1 MPPPV
6 ILTVDDEPQVLNA
19 IERDLRRKY
28 RREYRILKAG
38 SGAEALDLLKQLQQR
53 NDQVAVFVSDHR
65 MPEMNGTEFLA
76 EARQLYPDA
85 KKVLLT
91 AYADTDAAINSINE
105 IGLDHYLMK
114 PWDPPETNLFPVLD
128 DLLDDWQATTDIPY
142 DGIRVAGAQWSAD
155 SHRVKGFLATNR
167 IPYQYQDI
175 ERDSRVRGI
184 VEDVA
189 EGAMRLPVVFL
200 PDGEPLVAPD
210 NATLADKVGLQTRAS
225 QQFYDLI
232 IAGGGPAGLGAAV
245 YATSEG
251 LSTAMIE
258 RQATGGQAATS
269 SFIEN
274 YLGFPRGLTGADLAR
289 RATAQAERFGTEIL
303 TAREVVG
310 VRLQDPYKIVEL
322 DDGSELACHSLIIA
336 TGVDVRTLD
345 VPGAETVTGA
355 GLFYGAA
362 MTEAAN
368 YSGQHMY
375 VIGGA
380 NSSGQ
385 GTLFFSRHASKVT
398 MLVRESSL
406 GINMSQYLID
416 QIEALDNVEVLTL
429 TEVTEVHGDPQLVA
443 ITTRDRKTGET
454 KKVETPAMFVFIGAV
469 PYTDFL
475 GDLVER
481 TPGGFILTGEELMQD
496 GKRPKGW
503 KLKRDPYLSETSV
516 PGVFAVGDV
525 QEGASRRVATAV
537 GSGSMAVGF
546 VHQYL
551 RTV

>member
-1 MPPPV
+1 MAPPA

-38 SGAEALDLLKQLQQR
+38 SGAEALDLLQQLMQR
-53 NDQVAVFVSDHR
+53 NDQVALFVADQR
-65 MPEMNGTEFLA
+65 MPHMNGTEFLD
-76 EARQLYPDA
+76 EARKLYPDA

-91 AYADTDAAINSINE
+91 AYADTEAAINSINL

-114 PWDPPETNLFPVLD
+114 PWDPPDQNLFPVLD
-128 DLLDDWQATTDIPY
+128 DLLDDWQATAEVPY

-167 IPYQYQDI
+167 IPYRYLDI
-175 ERDSRVRGI
+175 ERDPRARDMVDHVVDGNL
-184 VEDVA
+184 
-189 EGAMRLPVVFL
+189 RLPVVFM
-200 PDGEPLVAPD
+200 PDGEPLIAPD
-210 NATLADKVGLQTRAS
+210 NAALAEKVGLQTRAS
-225 QQFYDLI
+225 QKFYDVI
-232 IAGGGPAGLGAAV
+232 IAGAGPAGLGAAV

-258 RQATGGQAATS
+258 RQATGGQAGTS

-289 RATAQAERFGTEIL
+289 RATIQAERFGTEIL

-322 DDGSELACHSLIIA
+322 DDGAEISCHALIIA

-345 VPGAETVTGA
+345 VPGTETVTGA

-368 YSGQHMY
+368 YEGKHMY

-398 MLVRESSL
+398 MLVRETSL
-406 GINMSQYLID
+406 SVNMSQYLIE
-416 QIEALDNVEVLTL
+416 QIEALDNVEVAPLM
-429 TEVTEVHGDPQLVA
+429 EVIEVHGDPQLEA
-443 ITTRDRKTGET
+443 ITTRNRKTGET
-454 KKVETPAMFVFIGAV
+454 QRVETPVMFVFIGAV

-481 TPGGFILTGEELMQD
+481 TPGGFILTGEELMRD
-496 GKRPKGW
+496 GRRPRGW
-503 KLKRDPYLSETSV
+503 RLKRDPYLSETSV
-516 PGVFAVGDV
+516 PGIFAVGDV
-525 QEGASRRVATAV
+525 REGASRRVAAAV
-537 GSGSMAVGF
+537 GDGSMAVGF

-551 RTV
+551 KTV

>member
-6 ILTVDDEPQVLNA
+6 ILTIDDEPQVLNA

-28 RREYRILKAG
+28 RREYRILKTG
-38 SGAEALDLLKQLQQR
+38 SGAEALDLLQQLMQR
-53 NDQVAVFVSDHR
+53 NDQVALFVADQR
-65 MPEMNGTEFLA
+65 MPSMNGTEFLD
-76 EARQLYPDA
+76 EARKLYPDA

-91 AYADTDAAINSINE
+91 AYADTEAAINSINK

-114 PWDPPETNLFPVLD
+114 PWDPPELNMLPVLD
-128 DLLDDWQATTDIPY
+128 DLLDDWQATAEVPY

-167 IPYQYQDI
+167 IPYQYLDI
-175 ERDSRVRGI
+175 ERDPRARDMVDHVVDGNL
-184 VEDVA
+184 
-189 EGAMRLPVVFL
+189 RLPVVFM
-200 PDGEPLVAPD
+200 PDGEPLIAPD
-210 NATLADKVGLQTRAS
+210 NAALAEKVGLQTRAS
-225 QQFYDLI
+225 QKFYDVI

-258 RQATGGQAATS
+258 RQATGGQAGTS

-289 RATAQAERFGTEIL
+289 RATIQAERFGTEIL

-310 VRLQDPYKIVEL
+310 VRLQPPYKIVEL
-322 DDGSELACHSLIIA
+322 DDGAELSCHALIIA

-345 VPGAETVTGA
+345 VPGADKVTGA

-368 YSGQHMY
+368 YEGAHMY

-398 MLVRESSL
+398 MLVREKSL
-406 GINMSQYLID
+406 GVNMSQYLIE
-416 QIEALDNVEVLTL
+416 QIEALGNVEVVTE
-429 TEVTEVHGDPQLVA
+429 TEVIETFGDPQLEA
-443 ITTRDRKTGET
+443 ITTRNLNTGET
-454 KKVETPAMFVFIGAV
+454 QRVETPAMFVFIGAV

-475 GDLVER
+475 GDLIER
-481 TPGGFILTGEELMQD
+481 TPGGFILTGEELMRD
-496 GKRPKGW
+496 GRRPRGW
-503 KLKRDPYLSETSV
+503 RLKRDPYLSETSV
-516 PGVFAVGDV
+516 PGIFAVGDV
-525 QEGASRRVATAV
+525 REGASRRVAAAV
-537 GSGSMAVGF
+537 GDGSMAVGF

-551 RTV
+551 KTV